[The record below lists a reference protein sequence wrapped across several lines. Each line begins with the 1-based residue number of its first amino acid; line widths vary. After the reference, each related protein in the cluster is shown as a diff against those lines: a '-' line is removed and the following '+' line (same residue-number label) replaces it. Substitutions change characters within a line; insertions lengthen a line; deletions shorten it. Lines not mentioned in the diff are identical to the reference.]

1 MSSHD
6 FLVFRLRGP
15 LMAFGEI
22 TVGERR
28 SLWDAPSKSAVLGL
42 VAACLGLERDQHDAL
57 MALDDGLGFAVRID
71 HPGTPM
77 RDYHTSQAAKEV
89 ERKRREKAGLPM
101 GTRRDDLECDDLSTM
116 LSQRYYRVEAEVT
129 VALWVRPAASIDLQD
144 LATALKKPVFT
155 PYLGRKSCPLSAP
168 PRPLVVQAKTLSEA
182 YGVYD
187 RSEPLPKILV
197 RRQKP
202 WKTAPETLPIWFD
215 ADGSEGL
222 VTEAISLERTRRD
235 GLRRR
240 SLWQF
245 KDRHEARIDMPRGS
259 NESLFEDAYTGEAS

>member
-42 VAACLGLERDQHDAL
+42 VAACLGLERDQHDEL
-57 MALDDGLGFAVRID
+57 MALDDGLSFAVRID
-71 HPGTPM
+71 HPGTPL

-89 ERKRREKAGLPM
+89 ERKRREKAGLPV
-101 GTRRDDLECDDLSTM
+101 GTRRDDLDCDDLSTM

-129 VALWVRPAASIDLQD
+129 VALWVRSDASQD
-144 LATALKKPVFT
+144 LHALAKALKKPVFT

-168 PRPLVVQAKTLSEA
+168 PCPIVLQAETLTA
-182 YGVYD
+182 AFNAYD
-187 RSEPLPKILV
+187 RSEPLRKILP
-197 RRQKP
+197 RRKKP
-202 WKTAPETLPIWFD
+202 WDTAPDKLPIWFD
-215 ADGSEGL
+215 AEGSEGL
-222 VTEAISLERTRRD
+222 VTEPISLERSRRD

-245 KDRHEARIDMPRGS
+245 KDRNEARISFDPIAFDS
-259 NESLFEDAYTGEAS
+259 IYTGEAS